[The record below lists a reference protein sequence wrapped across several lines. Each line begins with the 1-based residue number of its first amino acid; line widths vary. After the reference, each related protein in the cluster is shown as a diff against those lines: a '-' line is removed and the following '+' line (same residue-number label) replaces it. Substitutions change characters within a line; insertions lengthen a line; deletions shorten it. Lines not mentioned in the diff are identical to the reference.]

1 MNIGL
6 ISGRAPPNLIINS
19 ETVTVETAYG
29 PIEMEIARCNGH
41 EIYFVARHGP
51 EANIPPHK
59 VNYHGNIQA
68 LSDCQIEYLISVGTV
83 GSLNQQMKTGDI
95 VIPHDFIDITKN
107 RNYSFFDKQ
116 RVHMDLSNPFCPTLR
131 NLLITQSKKTKSLT
145 IHDKGIYLVTE
156 GPRLE
161 TPAEIKMYSSFA
173 DIVGMTLV
181 PEVTLTHEKG
191 LCYVS
196 ICLVCNMAAGI
207 QKKLPANEI
216 TDVYHQKAS
225 VITELIKTFITN
237 YKTDDVCCCKADL
250 SKADL

>member
-1 MNIGL
+1 MKIGL

-19 ETVTVETAYG
+19 ENVTVDTAYG
-29 PIEMEIARCNGH
+29 PIEIEIAQCNGH

-68 LSDCQIEYLISVGTV
+68 LSDCHTDYVISVGTV
-83 GSLNQQMKTGDI
+83 GSLDPHMKTGDI

-107 RNYSFFDKQ
+107 RKYSYFDKQ
-116 RVHMDLSNPFCPTLR
+116 RVHVDLSNPFCPTLR
-131 NLLITQSKKTKSLT
+131 KILSTQSKKSKSLT
-145 IHDKGIYLVTE
+145 IHDKGVYLVTE

-161 TPAEIKMYSSFA
+161 TPAEIKMYSPFA

-181 PEVTLTHEKG
+181 PEVTLAHEKG

-196 ICLVCNMAAGI
+196 ICLVCNMAAGL
-207 QKKLPANEI
+207 QKELPANEI
-216 TDVYHQKAS
+216 TDVYHQKAPD
-225 VITELIKTFITN
+225 ITELIKTFITS
-237 YKTDDVCCCKADL
+237 YKTDENML
-250 SKADL
+250 L